1 MRGDYRKKNI
11 SLGPYGA
18 SKCLI
23 RTTNWIWR
31 KFFSWTFR
39 NELIHSTGNAAII
52 KWFRPRVPP
61 GGLGWKVT
69 WHLNGQSRAR
79 RMSPTFEEILLIGG
93 RRMKRPALDK
103 RQKPLIL
110 GWWVDF
116 ELWTRLRKLAA
127 VELLVSVRKL
137 VSQFSLFWGEFK
149 LPFNLICA
157 Q

>member
-1 MRGDYRKKNI
+1 MFDPNNKLNLEEIFQLDI
-11 SLGPYGA
+11 SERIDSFNWQRCNYQIISAPSPTLG
-18 SKCLI
+18 
-23 RTTNWIWR
+23 
-31 KFFSWTFR
+31 
-39 NELIHSTGNAAII
+39 
-52 KWFRPRVPP
+52 

-93 RRMKRPALDK
+93 RRMERPALDK

-137 VSQFSLFWGEFK
+137 VSQFSLFWGGIQVTVQ
-149 LPFNLICA
+149 FNLRAIKFN
-157 Q
+157 